1 MNTLVTVGW
10 QEKVEKVVLSK
21 HELVVV
27 GEKVVE
33 ADLAVDGCPDDG
45 PPVRSLKVALHDL
58 VKLAVTQNHRPQL
71 QTFGPQQVNSFLI
84 FIRESGEFK

>member
-10 QEKVEKVVLSK
+10 QEKVEKNVLSK

-33 ADLAVDGCPDDG
+33 ADLAVDGRPDDG
-45 PPVRSLKVALHDL
+45 PPVGSLEVSLHDL
-58 VKLAVTQNHRPQL
+58 VQLAVTQYHGLQL
-71 QTFGPQQVNSFLI
+71 QTLRS
-84 FIRESGEFK
+84 